1 MSFVSQFGHQC
12 ILSFLLQLS
21 LVGAALA
28 ETCTINVVC
37 EESANCARSALTL
50 RWTPETSETIEI
62 DGKVMR
68 ASWINEPQITD
79 TMRVGDVD
87 YQIVAPGP
95 QLFAYGDRRMIVIVP
110 GDAPGHISA
119 STLQTPR
126 RFVDYEDAVSN
137 RAVFKGL
144 CEGLF

>member
-1 MSFVSQFGHQC
+1 MSFVSLFGLRC
-12 ILSFLLQLS
+12 LLTYLLQMS
-21 LVGAALA
+21 FAVVAWAQS
-28 ETCTINVVC
+28 CTIKVVC
-37 EESANCARSALTL
+37 EESANCARPDLTL
-50 RWTPETSETIEI
+50 HWTPEASEIIEI
-62 DGKVMR
+62 DGQVMQ
-68 ASWINEPQITD
+68 ATWINEPQITS

-87 YQIVAPGP
+87 YQIVTPGP
-95 QLFAYGDRRMIVIVP
+95 QLFAHGDRRMIVIVP